1 MKAHLHKLLSRLDA
15 SAREGS
21 IVKIHEVF
29 KAAASDI
36 ITMYAFD
43 NSFHFLEMSD
53 YGQSY
58 FESTHKFFLLTH
70 VCVLIPW
77 LYPLIQNSPDWLLQ
91 ILFPGLSEVR
101 DRQNVGPSQLN
112 LSKSIYDW

>member
-1 MKAHLHKLLSRLDA
+1 MKDHISRLIGRLDA
-15 SAREGS
+15 SARES
-21 IVKIHEVF
+21 RVVRIHEVF

-43 NSFHFLEMSD
+43 NSFNFLDMDD

-70 VCVLIPW
+70 VCVLLPW
-77 LYPLIQNSPDWLLQ
+77 LYPLIQNSPDWLLRL
-91 ILFPGLSEVR
+91 LFPGLSEVR
-101 DRQNVGPSQLN
+101 DRQNVGF
-112 LSKSIYDW
+112 